1 MGDDGTIVA
10 QGSYAEVLVKDED
23 LAREAAKENEKIS
36 KATEEPE
43 DADDLTSSEVVAD
56 GKLIVKEEIAEGH
69 ISLRAR
75 QCSFLIFPYFFAQ
88 IPRSE
93 PLLNGSRRQAP
104 ASILDGFCWWR
115 LCASRPCELPGQI
128 VRLIRRR

>member
-23 LAREAAKENEKIS
+23 LAREAAKENEKFS
-36 KATEEPE
+36 KATEELE
-43 DADDLTSSEVVAD
+43 DADDLASSEVVAD

-75 QCSFLIFPYFFAQ
+75 QCSFPIFPYFFAH
-88 IPRSE
+88 PPAVSLYLTALGGKH
-93 PLLNGSRRQAP
+93 PLLFWTVFVGGAFAHHALANFQ
-104 ASILDGFCWWR
+104 
-115 LCASRPCELPGQI
+115 
-128 VRLIRRR
+128 V